1 LARQPQLEEWLRK
14 NLPILSAQDGVLIF
28 DLILTIHE
36 VAMASDPTPKK
47 SNPQIS
53 VVIPAY
59 NEQNWIELTVQ
70 ALVAFLAKE
79 FKTWEIIVVDD
90 GSATVLRKL

>member
-1 LARQPQLEEWLRK
+1 
-14 NLPILSAQDGVLIF
+14 
-28 DLILTIHE
+28 
-36 VAMASDPTPKK
+36 MASDPTPKK